1 MVSGEFYQSIDLS
14 DYHYCNCLIL
24 DLYGKLGGW
33 AERSSRP
40 EVLARNNFHRGN
52 EYFKEGDFKS
62 AIKHYRHALDKLKN
76 KGHHEHYLMPTA
88 LSNIA
93 CLDFAEGRV
102 DDAEKLLGEVVE
114 IVKALTIQQQQQQ
127 QQHDESEEKDATTVG
142 RGNLDLLEPHNSLK
156 SVMMTI
162 NRSTN
167 LLNLREVQETLMPR
181 LEEHTSVDSILG
193 DVLNNIAASYEFIG
207 NLEDAKT
214 FYEEALK
221 IRKIVYGYEHTKVGE
236 SLQNLGTVYDKVGQL
251 HEAKTLYEEALS
263 IFLNTQ
269 GMQSKDVAM
278 VYSNLGL
285 LYNALNM
292 LDDAELNLKK
302 SLAIRELN
310 VAFGDANEI
319 KATRANIQYVLNK
332 KDSITKARMACP
344 DSTALCGFGPSQMS
358 PTFYDN
364 NHLNNANIET

>member
-1 MVSGEFYQSIDLS
+1 MSYI
-14 DYHYCNCLIL
+14 
-24 DLYGKLGGW
+24 
-33 AERSSRP
+33 
-40 EVLARNNFHRGN
+40 
-52 EYFKEGDFKS
+52 GDFTS

-76 KGHHEHYLMPTA
+76 RGHHEHYLMPTA

-102 DDAEKLLGEVVE
+102 DDAKKLLDEVVE
-114 IVKALTIQQQQQQ
+114 IVKALPPQHQQQ
-127 QQHDESEEKDATTVG
+127 DESEEKDATQQ
-142 RGNLDLLEPHNSLK
+142 ESLK
-156 SVMMTI
+156 SVMMTM

-181 LEEHTSVDSILG
+181 LEAHTSVDSILG
-193 DVLNNIAASYEFIG
+193 DILNNIAASYEFIG
-207 NLEDAKT
+207 NLEDAKS

-221 IRKIVYGYEHTKVGE
+221 IRKVVYGYEHTKVGE

-251 HEAKTLYEEALS
+251 YEAKALYEEALN

-292 LDDAELNLKK
+292 LNDSESNLKK
-302 SLAIRELN
+302 SLAIRESN

-319 KATRANIQYVLNK
+319 KATKANIQYVINK
-332 KDSITKARMACP
+332 RDSIRNAIACP
-344 DSTALCGFGPSQMS
+344 DSTAICGFSASQIS

-364 NHLNNANIET
+364 NHINNANIVT